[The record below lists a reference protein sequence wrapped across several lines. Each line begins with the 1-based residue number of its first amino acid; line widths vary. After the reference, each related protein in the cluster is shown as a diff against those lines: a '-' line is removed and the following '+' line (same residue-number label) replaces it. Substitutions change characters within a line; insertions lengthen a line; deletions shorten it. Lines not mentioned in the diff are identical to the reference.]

1 MRAAFAAFAI
11 AVLGNFESKRV
22 GPQVSRLAQERDRR
36 LRVTV
41 LQLAI
46 GWAHAAKRLDL
57 AAVADRRTRA
67 RLVANLAQRAFPAF
81 DEATLSNVV
90 ALLVRDHAD
99 AHRSVRVDGAAGEAA
114 AAGIFLP
121 GPLGHFPGRGK
132 VAFGHAL
139 VICLA
144 LGLGK
149 VEFDRLLRRKP
160 DGERALG
167 AINPRIDGGVEFEL
181 HAKFFLG
188 EPLHLEYFVP
198 VDCGGHR
205 FELQGKF
212 SIEKQANASHAAV
225 IGAWNLRQRFVRLAR
240 RAVERNFDG
249 KRPIFGEVI
258 GDARVDHRAVREQR
272 NQKAALLGFGVNL
285 KKILAREDLAAR
297 VKQPEAACVD
307 QFIEEAAMLFQGEF
321 LGAGRVV
328 AHRQVVVAMEAFEG
342 TSAGDLD
349 RHLERRTFPLET
361 LVDQACQFAVG
372 YRLHV

>member
-1 MRAAFAAFAI
+1 MRAAFTAFAI
-11 AVLGNFESKRV
+11 AVLGNFVSKRV
-22 GPQVSRLAQERDRR
+22 CPQVSHLAQERDRR

-41 LQLAI
+41 LQLAV

-67 RLVANLAQRAFPAF
+67 RLAANLAQRAFPAF
-81 DEATLSNVV
+81 EEAALSNVV
-90 ALLVRDHAD
+90 ALLVRDHAN
-99 AHRSVRVDGAAGEAA
+99 AHLSVRIDGAAADAA

-121 GPLGHFPGRGK
+121 GSLFHFPGRGQILL
-132 VAFGHAL
+132 GHAL

-144 LGLGK
+144 LWLGK

-160 DGERALG
+160 DGERALR
-167 AINPRIDGGVEFEL
+167 AINPGIDGGVEFEL

-188 EPLHLEYFVP
+188 EALHLEYFVP
-198 VDCGGHR
+198 VDCGGYR
-205 FELQGKF
+205 FELQRKF
-212 SIEKQANASHAAV
+212 SIEKQANAPHAAV
-225 IGAWNLRQRFVRLAR
+225 IGTWNLSQRFVGLAR

-258 GDARVDHRAVREQR
+258 GDARVDHRAVREQS

-285 KKILAREDLAAR
+285 KKVLAREDFAPR
-297 VKQPEAACVD
+297 VKQPEAARVN
-307 QFIEEAAMLFQGEF
+307 QFIEEAAMLFEGEF

-342 TSAGDLD
+342 ATAGDLD
-349 RHLERRTFPLET
+349 RHLKRHTFTLEPL
-361 LVDQACQFAVG
+361 VNQARQFAVSC
-372 YRLHV
+372 RLHV